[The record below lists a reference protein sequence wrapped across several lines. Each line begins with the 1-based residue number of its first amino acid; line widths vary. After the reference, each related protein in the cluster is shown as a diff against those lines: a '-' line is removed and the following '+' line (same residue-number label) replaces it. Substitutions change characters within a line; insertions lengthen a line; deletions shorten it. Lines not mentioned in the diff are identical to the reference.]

1 MGIFDKIF
9 GKSKTQEEIKVE
21 EKQLNEGLEKTKQGF
36 FSKISKAVAG
46 KSTVDISFLDEL
58 EEILITSDV
67 GLSTTIKIIDRL
79 EARVAK
85 DKYLNTSELN
95 AILKDEIGNILIVR

>member
-9 GKSKTQEEIKVE
+9 GKSKSQEEIVVE

-58 EEILITSDV
+58 EEILISSDV

-79 EARVAK
+79 EARSK
-85 DKYLNTSELN
+85 
-95 AILKDEIGNILIVR
+95 R